1 MADKL
6 YCNIK
11 NEPLSQQLLSRLSL
25 VNCTNVK
32 DFGIKCSVGTDV
44 LRKPIFPM
52 DNANASSIRT
62 VRLQKN

>member
-11 NEPLSQQLLSRLSL
+11 NEPLSQQLSRLSL

-32 DFGIKCSVGTDV
+32 DFGILCTVGTDV

-52 DNANASSIRT
+52 DNANASSIQT